1 MIKSISK
8 YQAATAIAVF
18 FHTIG
23 LFGILFF
30 DREFFIRTTP
40 YNLVLS
46 FLLLLWTQ
54 FDRNSWFWI
63 FVGSCFVVGVAVEV
77 IGVNTSLL
85 FGHYRYGEAL
95 GLRFKEVP
103 LLIGI
108 NWFIVIY
115 CCGVSINTLLMKLMS
130 RLPAG
135 SEPKAQTLKALS
147 VVVDGATLAVVF
159 DWLMEPVAVKLNY
172 WQWLGDGSI
181 PFFNYVCWFVV
192 SILLLLVFHYGK
204 FEKRNNFAVNLLLIQ
219 VMFFLLLRTFLD

>member
-1 MIKSISK
+1 MIQSINK

-54 FDRNSWFWI
+54 FDRNIWFWI
-63 FVGSCFVVGVAVEV
+63 FLGSCFVAGVAVEV

-85 FGHYRYGEAL
+85 FGNYRYGEAL
-95 GLRFKEVP
+95 GLQFMEVP
-103 LLIGI
+103 LMIGI

-115 CCGVSINTLLMKLMS
+115 CCGVSVNSLLMKLIS
-130 RLPAG
+130 GLPAG
-135 SEPKAQTLKALS
+135 SEPKSKTLQALS

-172 WQWLGDGSI
+172 WKWLGDGSI

>member
-1 MIKSISK
+1 MIQSVSK

-23 LFGILFF
+23 FFGILFF
-30 DREFFIRTTP
+30 NREFFIGTTP

-46 FLLLLWTQ
+46 FLLLVWTQ
-54 FDRNSWFWI
+54 FDRNAWFWI
-63 FVGSCFVVGVAVEV
+63 FVGTCFVVGVAVEV

-85 FGHYRYGEAL
+85 FGNYRYGEAL
-95 GLRFKEVP
+95 GLRFREVP
-103 LLIGI
+103 ILIGI

-115 CCGVSINTLLMKLMS
+115 CCGVSVNALLMKLVNG
-130 RLPAG
+130 LPAG
-135 SEPKAQTLKALS
+135 KEQQAKTLKALS
-147 VVVDGATLAVVF
+147 VVVDGATLAVLF

-172 WQWLGDGSI
+172 WKWLGDGSI

>member
-1 MIKSISK
+1 MIQSINK

-18 FHTIG
+18 FHIIG

-54 FDRNSWFWI
+54 FDRNIWFWI
-63 FVGSCFVVGVAVEV
+63 FLGSCFVAGVAVEV

-85 FGHYRYGEAL
+85 FGNYRYGEAL
-95 GLRFKEVP
+95 GLQFMEVP
-103 LLIGI
+103 LMIGI

-115 CCGVSINTLLMKLMS
+115 CCGVSVNSLLMKLIS
-130 RLPAG
+130 GLPAG
-135 SEPKAQTLKALS
+135 SEPKSKTLQALS

-172 WQWLGDGSI
+172 WKWLGDGSI